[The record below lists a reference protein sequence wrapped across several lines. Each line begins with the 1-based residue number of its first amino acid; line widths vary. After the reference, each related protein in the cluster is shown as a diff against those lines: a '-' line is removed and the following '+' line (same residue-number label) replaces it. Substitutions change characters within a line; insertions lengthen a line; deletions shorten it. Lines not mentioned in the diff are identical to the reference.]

1 MIWKWPR
8 LLPVFR
14 NTGPRAGG
22 VVAVAGGGG
31 WWWLRVYVAIVFVL
45 PCAPV
50 MVLQSKSSYTFPS
63 ESKLSA

>member
-1 MIWKWPR
+1 MWC
-8 LLPVFR
+8 VC
-14 NTGPRAGG
+14 
-22 VVAVAGGGG
+22 VVCMVCV
-31 WWWLRVYVAIVFVL
+31 WWLRVYVAIVFVL